1 MPLIEKS
8 TYSAPVFLP
17 NGHLQTIYPYFF
29 RKKATRFSNRR
40 RLITHDGDFLDV
52 DYKINDQLNS
62 KKAIILTHGLEGNS
76 QSSYIASMS
85 QYFFNN
91 DFDIFA
97 WNMRG
102 CSGEMNLKPYFYHS
116 GQINDLEVVIEHV
129 LDTGQ
134 YDEIHLIGFSLGAG
148 MTAFYLGERN
158 KNLPKQIQA
167 SILFSAPCCLESS
180 GIELSKKRHKIYA
193 ETFLS
198 TMRAKV
204 LEKDLKMNLPYVDRG
219 ALKKV
224 KTFQDFDNMVT
235 APSFGFSSAQDY
247 YQKNS
252 CNRVLEKIKI
262 PTLMI
267 NAKNDPFLGK
277 DCYPVDEAQSNPALY
292 LEMPS
297 QGGHIGFIGTKNSKD
312 WAEKRAH
319 LFIQSH
325 R

>member
-29 RKKATRFSNRR
+29 RKKLSLFSDRTR
-40 RLITHDGDFLDV
+40 LTTCDDDFIDV
-52 DYKINDQLNS
+52 DYRRTEYPDTR
-62 KKAIILTHGLEGNS
+62 KAVVLTHGLEGNS
-76 QSSYIASMS
+76 QSSYITSMS
-85 QYFFNN
+85 KYFLTHG
-91 DFDIFA
+91 FDTFA

-116 GQINDLEVVIEHV
+116 GQIEDLETVIKHV
-129 LDTGQ
+129 IDTGQ

-148 MTAFYLGERN
+148 MTAYYLGQ
-158 KNLPKQIQA
+158 KCHMLPKQIQA

-180 GIELSKKRHKIYA
+180 GIELSKKRHKMYA

-204 LEKDLKMNLPYVDRG
+204 LEKDLKMDLPFVDRE

-235 APSFGFSSAQDY
+235 APSFGFNSAQDY

-252 CNRVLEKIKI
+252 CSRVLAKINI

-267 NAKNDPFLGK
+267 NAKNDPFLGSA
-277 DCYPVDEAQSNPALY
+277 CYPIQEAKENTALF

-297 QGGHIGFIGTKNSKD
+297 QGGHIGFTGSLKSKQ

-319 LFIQSH
+319 HFINSQI
-325 R
+325 

>member
-29 RKKATRFSNRR
+29 RKKLAPFTQRNR
-40 RLITHDGDFLDV
+40 LTTPDDDFLDIDFTQTQQV
-52 DYKINDQLNS
+52 DS
-62 KKAIILTHGLEGNS
+62 RKAVILTHGLEGNS
-76 QSSYIASMS
+76 QSSYITSMS
-85 QYFFNN
+85 QYFLNQG
-91 DFDIFA
+91 FDTFA

-116 GQINDLEVVIEHV
+116 GQIEDLELVIQHV
-129 LDTGQ
+129 LNLGQ
-134 YDEIHLIGFSLGAG
+134 YDEINLIGFSLGAG
-148 MTAFYLGERN
+148 MTAFYLGQRGHQ
-158 KNLPKQIQA
+158 LPKQIQA
-167 SILFSAPCCLESS
+167 SIVFSAPCCLESS
-180 GIELSKKRHKIYA
+180 GLELSKKRHKLYA

-204 LEKDLKMNLPYVDRG
+204 LEKDLVMKLPYVDRE

-224 KTFQDFDNMVT
+224 KNFQEFDNMVT
-235 APSFGFSSAQDY
+235 APSFGFASAKDY

-252 CNRVLEKIKI
+252 CNRVLKNISI

-267 NAKNDPFLGK
+267 NAQNDPFLGEA
-277 DCYPVDEAQSNPALY
+277 CYPVDEARANHALF

-297 QGGHIGFIGTKNSKD
+297 QGGHIGFTGNLKSKQ

-319 LFIQSH
+319 NFILSQ